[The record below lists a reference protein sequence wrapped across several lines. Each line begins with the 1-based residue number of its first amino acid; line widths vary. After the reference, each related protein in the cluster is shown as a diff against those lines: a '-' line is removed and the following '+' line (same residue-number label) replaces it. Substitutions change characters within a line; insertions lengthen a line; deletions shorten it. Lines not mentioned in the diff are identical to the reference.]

1 MCFIFSNGEIA
12 VASTIKTSRQGR
24 VYHPQFIV
32 VYHQNA
38 VLHIIKSQIEYT
50 RLSRDD
56 IHQRKS
62 LVVIYNLKVDDIP
75 SLRLG

>member
-1 MCFIFSNGEIA
+1 MEFTTCFSNGEIA

-56 IHQRKS
+56 IHQRKI
-62 LVVIYNLKVDDIP
+62 VGGDIQP
-75 SLRLG
+75 KG